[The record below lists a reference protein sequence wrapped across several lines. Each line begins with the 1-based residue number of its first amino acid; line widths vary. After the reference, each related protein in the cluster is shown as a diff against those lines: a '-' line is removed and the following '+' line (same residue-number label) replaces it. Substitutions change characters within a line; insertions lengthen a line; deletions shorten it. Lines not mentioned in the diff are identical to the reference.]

1 MSKKTFAAAPKPK
14 QPTDEQILAFEK
26 GGAGHDSKSARPLP
40 AARRDRSQGEVT
52 KRLSLDLPQSMHTRF
67 KTACSATGRKM
78 VGELTAFIEARTA
91 ELENEAGITR
101 K

>member
-26 GGAGHDSKSARPLP
+26 GGTGHDSKAPRPLP
-40 AARRDRSQGEVT
+40 AARHDRSQGEVT